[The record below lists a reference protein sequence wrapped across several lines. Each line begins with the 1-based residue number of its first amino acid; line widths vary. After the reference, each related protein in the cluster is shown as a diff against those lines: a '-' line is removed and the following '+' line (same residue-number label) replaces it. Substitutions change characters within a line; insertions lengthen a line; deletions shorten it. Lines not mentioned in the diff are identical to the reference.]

1 MIPDPWPALILA
13 LGVFRLVRLVILDD
27 ITATLRAWVTGL
39 TDDEYKGNDEIT
51 GWAELVWKAQQR
63 GLDPW
68 SDGIPGD
75 SSPDRMLRPGRV
87 RVPIGRFRFKVAQL
101 SHCAWCAGVWVSI
114 ASYLAW
120 YAAGYAT
127 MTVATPLALSAV
139 VGLVSK
145 HMDG

>member
-13 LGVFRLVRLVILDD
+13 LGTYRLVRLVAFDD
-27 ITATLRAWVTGL
+27 ITASLRAWITGL
-39 TDDEYKGNDEIT
+39 TDDHYNGTEEIT
-51 GWAELVWKAQQR
+51 GWAELVWNAQQR
-63 GLDPW
+63 EIDPW
-68 SDGIPGD
+68 KDGIPGD
-75 SSPDRMLRPGRV
+75 AAKSQMLRPGRI
-87 RVPIGRFRFKVAQL
+87 RMPIGRFRFKIAQL
-101 SHCAWCAGVWVSI
+101 LHCAWCAGFWVSL
-114 ASYLAW
+114 ATYGAW